1 MSGTLDP
8 RPSGIVIA
16 VVGAE
21 STGKTTLVAELA
33 AAIPR
38 VTGLACAGVDEWL
51 RLWCD
56 REGRTPRPEEQAAIC
71 AEQAARIARAASGHP
86 IVVADTT
93 PLMTALYSSLLFG
106 DESLRDEALR
116 WHRAHCDL
124 TLLTALDLPW
134 VADGHQRDGEHV
146 RAPVDTLLRR
156 WLGEAGIGWSL
167 VAGHGPQRVQAAL
180 DATTALLRRR
190 ARTGSGLFT
199 RLAEREAQREAALNP
214 GGADWVCADCDD
226 PACEHRLRRT
236 TA

>member
-1 MSGTLDP
+1 MG
-8 RPSGIVIA
+8 GIVIA

-33 AAIPR
+33 DRIPR
-38 VTGLACAGVDEWL
+38 VTGLGCAAVDEWL

-56 REGRTPRPEEQAAIC
+56 HEGRTPRPDEQAAI
-71 AEQAARIARAASGHP
+71 AREQAARIARAAAQHP
-86 IVVADTT
+86 VVVADTT

-106 DESLRDEALR
+106 DESLRDEAVR
-116 WHRAHCDL
+116 WHRDHCEL

-180 DATTALLRRR
+180 DATSALLRRQ
-190 ARTGSGLFT
+190 ARPGTGQFT
-199 RLAEREAQREAALNP
+199 RLAERDASRDAMLNP
-214 GGADWVCADCDD
+214 GGPGWVCADCDD
-226 PACEHRLRRT
+226 PDCEHRLRRT